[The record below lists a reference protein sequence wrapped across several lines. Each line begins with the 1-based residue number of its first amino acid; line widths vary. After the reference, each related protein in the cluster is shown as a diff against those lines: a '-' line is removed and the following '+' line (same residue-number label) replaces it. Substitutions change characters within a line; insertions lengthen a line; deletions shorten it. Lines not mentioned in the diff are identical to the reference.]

1 MIKFSTLFKTVAKN
15 FPTALNTA
23 NEHDALPHERNRRFW
38 KKAQNWVD
46 HAAAEA
52 RKKAEQHARWV
63 KAQAHARW
71 LKAQEHARRVAA
83 EARRRAE
90 QAKAHA
96 RRVAAEARRKAE
108 QHARWLKAQ
117 ARKRAEQAKAHARR
131 VAAAA
136 ERKARQLAATAR
148 AFVNKIENQFGGF
161 NGVLKAFR
169 IVFFFMTVL
178 RKHRCQHRC

>member
-1 MIKFSTLFKTVAKN
+1 MIKFSTLFKTVA
-15 FPTALNTA
+15 FATALNTE
-23 NEHDALPHERNRRFW
+23 NEHDALHHDRNRRLW
-38 KKAQNWVD
+38 NW
-46 HAAAEA
+46 AAEA
-52 RKKAEQHARWV
+52 IRNAEQHARWL
-63 KAQAHARW
+63 KDQAHARR
-71 LKAQEHARRVAA
+71 LKAQEHARRAAA

-90 QAKAHA
+90 QARAHA

-108 QHARWLKAQ
+108 QHARWLKAKAAAE

-136 ERKARQLAATAR
+136 KRKARQLAATAR

-169 IVFFFMTVL
+169 IVFSL
-178 RKHRCQHRC
+178 WL

>member
-1 MIKFSTLFKTVAKN
+1 MIKFSTLFKAVATN
-15 FPTALNTA
+15 FATALNTA

-83 EARRRAE
+83 EAQR
-90 QAKAHA
+90 
-96 RRVAAEARRKAE
+96 
-108 QHARWLKAQ
+108 
-117 ARKRAEQAKAHARR
+117 RAEQAKAHARR

-169 IVFFFMTVL
+169 IVFFL
-178 RKHRCQHRC
+178 